1 MKQPAI
7 HGRHMTMKRPT
18 QLSAKTD
25 TYWALKIRHTWDGEA
40 VGIDETVAVTM
51 ELGEGELT
59 LEIDAPFHDDP
70 PPDSDDLWTYEVVE
84 VMLVGEDDT
93 YLEVELSP
101 HGQYLVLFLHG
112 ERNVVR
118 RGDHLDF
125 RVDLDV
131 DRGRWHGV
139 AQIPTGWLPLETDR
153 LNAFAMHGTQSQ
165 RRHLAWKPTGG
176 PEPDFHRLSTF
187 GSLAEC
193 ARDRRE
199 SC

>member
-1 MKQPAI
+1 MPS
-7 HGRHMTMKRPT
+7 RNMPTKRLLP
-18 QLSAKTD
+18 LSAKTD
-25 TYWALKIRHTWDGEA
+25 TWWALKIQHTWYGEA
-40 VGIDETVAVTM
+40 AGIDEVVAVTM
-51 ELGEGELT
+51 ELGEGALT
-59 LEIDAPFHDDP
+59 LVIDAPFHDDP
-70 PPDSDDLWTYEVVE
+70 PPDSDDLWSYEVVE
-84 VMLVGEDDT
+84 VMLVGGDDT

-118 RGDHLDF
+118 RGDHLDY

-131 DRGRWHGV
+131 DRGRWRGV

-153 LNAFAMHGTQSQ
+153 LNAFSMHGTKSQ

-176 PEPDFHRLSTF
+176 PVPDFHRLSRF
-187 GSLAEC
+187 GSFTEC
-193 ARDRRE
+193 ARDRIE